1 MIKSTILVF
10 TISTLLSGCDG
21 FSSHD
26 RRELNSLKEKIIELK
41 GLLVEKDAVARISQS
56 RDRIRSDD
64 SVYIAAPIV
73 IETQASREQELL
85 LKVHRNSFAI
95 AKRVVKIKYP
105 NAADMKPSR
114 PESIEVGIIRQKVH
128 FRDSHYNEVIGVVEL
143 DYRVDPPYLNSF
155 SIHSEGHSQLIDF
168 DGYKLVPNDRSR

>member
-1 MIKSTILVF
+1 MIKSTTLVLIL
-10 TISTLLSGCDG
+10 SALLSGCNG
-21 FSSHD
+21 YGSHD
-26 RRELNSLKEKIIELK
+26 RREFNSLKEQVTELK
-41 GLLVEKDAVARISQS
+41 GLLFEKDAVARISQG
-56 RDRIRSDD
+56 RTRIESDA

-73 IETQASREQELL
+73 IGTQESREQELL

-105 NAADMKPSR
+105 NAADMMPSK

-128 FRDSHYNEVIGVVEL
+128 FRDSHYNEVVGVVEL

-155 SIHSEGHSQLIDF
+155 SIHREGRSELIDF
-168 DGYKLVPNDRSR
+168 DGYKLVPNDRNR